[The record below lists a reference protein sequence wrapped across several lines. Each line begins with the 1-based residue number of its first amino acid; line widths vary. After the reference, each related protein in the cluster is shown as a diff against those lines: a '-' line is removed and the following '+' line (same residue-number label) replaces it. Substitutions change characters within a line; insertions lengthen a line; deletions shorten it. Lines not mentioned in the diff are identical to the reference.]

1 MASKENNVYSR
12 FSFCGKVTVSK
23 KVPFVKRDTYDKG
36 EKISINFGIKAGNNL
51 GYVKLECFK
60 NDEIKTMDT
69 DRNNIEVAWSNRL
82 DEDVIKTVASTKKF
96 TVNLGERKEFITEW
110 DMIEYLESALA
121 GYEDDIVVTG
131 KFVLRPGTGKYKDQV
146 YREYQIQNVYMPG
159 EKEVP
164 HLTMNLDLYYDK
176 DSMDTTTLKDD
187 GKIMMHCYTPMWS
200 KADGAQKMFQ
210 IDTVFNTA
218 VFDMDKPKHKVIHD
232 YKMRY
237 LETKSRNPV
246 HMNWQIAVV
255 NGAEEVPF
263 TMDSLTEQQREQVE
277 LGISK
282 MEDFKPRGNILG
294 DREKELRLVKPILT
308 GEFEECKTAADS
320 GYTAREFEDEIW
332 TPAVDESVDDMMKG
346 GSKAKTKAKA
356 APAVES
362 PADDEDDIDTMF

>member
-51 GYVKLECFK
+51 GYVKLEGFK

-69 DRNNIEVAWSNRL
+69 DRNNIEVAWNNRL

-131 KFVLRPGTGKYKDQV
+131 NFSLRPGTGKYSDQV
-146 YREYQIQNVYMPG
+146 YREFQIQNVFMPG
-159 EKEVP
+159 EKDTP

-176 DSMDTTTLKDD
+176 DSMDKSDLKTD
-187 GKIMMHCYTPMWS
+187 GRITMHCYTPMWS
-200 KADGAQKMFQ
+200 KADAARKMFK

-218 VFDMDKPKHKVIHD
+218 VFDMDKPKHKAIHD

-246 HMNWQIAVV
+246 HMNWQLAVV
-255 NGAEEVPF
+255 NGAEEVEF
-263 TMDSLTEQQREQVE
+263 SEDSLSEQQKEQIE

-282 MEDFKPRGNILG
+282 LEDFRRGPIYGQRVN
-294 DREKELRLVKPILT
+294 ELRLVKPLLT
-308 GEFEECKTAADS
+308 GEFETCKTAAESDF
-320 GYTAREFEDEIW
+320 TAREFEDEIY
-332 TPAVDESVDDMMKG
+332 TPVSDESVDDMVS
-346 GSKAKTKAKA
+346 GSSKSKTKA
-356 APAVES
+356 APVTEETA
-362 PADDEDDIDTMF
+362 DDIDSMF

>member
-1 MASKENNVYSR
+1 MADKKNDVYAR
-12 FSFCGKVTVSK
+12 FNFCGKVSVSRK
-23 KVPFVKRDTYDKG
+23 APLVKRETLKTK
-36 EKISINFGIKAGNNL
+36 EKISINFGIKAGTNM
-51 GYVKLECFK
+51 GYVRLEGFK
-60 NDEIKTMDT
+60 NDTIKTMDV
-69 DRNNIEVAWSNRL
+69 DKKSIEVDWADRF
-82 DEDVIKTVASTKKF
+82 DEDVVKNVSSIKKF
-96 TVNLGERKEFITEW
+96 TVNLGERKEFISEW

-131 KFVLRPGTGKYKDQV
+131 TFTFRPGTGKYSDQI
-146 YREYQIQNVYMPG
+146 YREFQIQNVYMPS
-159 EKEVP
+159 EKDVP

-176 DSMDTTTLKDD
+176 DSMDKSSLKDD
-187 GKIMMHCYTPMWS
+187 GKIFMHCYTPMYS
-200 KADGAQKMFQ
+200 KADAARKMFP

-218 VFDMDKPKHKVIHD
+218 VFDMSKPKHKAIYD

-255 NGAEEVPF
+255 NGAEEVEF
-263 TMDSLTEQQREQVE
+263 NEDSLSEQQKEQIE

-282 MEDFKPRGNILG
+282 LEDFRRGPIFGQRVN
-294 DREKELRLVKPILT
+294 ELRLVKPILT

-356 APAVES
+356 DPAVEA
-362 PADDEDDIDTMF
+362 PADSEDDIDTMF

>member
-23 KVPFVKRDTYDKG
+23 NVPFVKRDTYDKG

-51 GYVKLECFK
+51 GYVKLEGFK

-146 YREYQIQNVYMPG
+146 YREYQIKNVYMPG
-159 EKEVP
+159 EKDVP

-176 DSMDTTTLKDD
+176 DSMDKSDLKTD
-187 GKIMMHCYTPMWS
+187 GKITMHCYTPMWS
-200 KADGAQKMFQ
+200 KADAARKMFKV
-210 IDTVFNTA
+210 DTVFNTA
-218 VFDMDKPKHKVIHD
+218 VFDMDKPKHKAIHD

-246 HMNWQIAVV
+246 HMNWQLAVV
-255 NGAEEVPF
+255 NGAEEVEF
-263 TMDSLTEQQREQVE
+263 SEDTLSEQQKEQIE

-282 MEDFKPRGNILG
+282 LEDFRRGPIFGQRVN
-294 DREKELRLVKPILT
+294 ELRLVKPILT
-308 GEFEECKTAADS
+308 GEFETCKTAAESDF
-320 GYTAREFEDEIW
+320 TAREFEDEIW
-332 TPAVDESVDDMMKG
+332 VPVSDESVDDMMKG
-346 GSKAKTKAKA
+346 GSKAKTKTKA
-356 APAVES
+356 DPVVETS
-362 PADDEDDIDTMF
+362 EDSDDDIDTMF